1 MDSLSRAHGIRFNWD
16 PVLFAFITPICFWAG
31 LKRRDAVSKGSN
43 TDKKALMW
51 KSGGVC
57 VWGGVGRLTS
67 GIEKV
72 ARLAQKQDRNCAIG
86 QLVEMFWSVAAGF
99 IGASDS
105 K

>member
-1 MDSLSRAHGIRFNWD
+1 MEIWG
-16 PVLFAFITPICFWAG
+16 C
-31 LKRRDAVSKGSN
+31 
-43 TDKKALMW
+43 
-51 KSGGVC
+51 VC
-57 VWGGVGRLTS
+57 GGGVGRLTS